1 MGMIKVAAP
10 WTGGCDTTFL
20 VWQLASCGY
29 EVFTYHV
36 DYGNMNHPAEIWAIK
51 HIYDKLHDAVWN
63 IGTVH
68 LPVEMMYYIP
78 NVRSMWMSGTNSDI
92 HTKNVPNTPT
102 DINEISRCSWDIP
115 FRNGILFSMGV
126 SFAEGIDVD
135 TLMLQIESDA
145 ETMPGSE
152 YRDDSMAFVDA
163 INQMCKVGS
172 FVHIECPISDRDVAE
187 RYRFAYDLNI
197 HPFVN
202 VGRCNY
208 PRWLDGAYHPCGK
221 CITCESSKF
230 ILRRDYG
237 TDEFWGI
244 CHED

>member
-1 MGMIKVAAP
+1 MIKVAAP
-10 WTGGCDTTFL
+10 GPGAIQHFGL
-20 VWQLASCGY
+20 LLPCGARLPHNMLIMEHEPPCG
-29 EVFTYHV
+29 EV
-36 DYGNMNHPAEIWAIK
+36 AIK

-63 IGTVH
+63 IGKVH
-68 LPVEMMYYIP
+68 PPVEMIYYIP
-78 NVRSMWMSGTNSDI
+78 NVRSMWMDGTNSDI

-126 SFAEGIDVD
+126 SFAEGIGVD

-163 INQMCKVGS
+163 LNQMCKVGS
-172 FVHIECPISDRDVAE
+172 FVRIECPISDRDVAE

-197 HPFVN
+197 HPYVN

-208 PRWLDGAYHPCGK
+208 PRWLNGSFHPCGK
-221 CITCESSKF
+221 CISVSSKF
-230 ILRRDYG
+230 ILRRDYQ
-237 TDEFWGI
+237 TDEFWGRM
-244 CHED
+244 HED